1 MSELPDLRVEEWQ
14 STKETLHLWLQ
25 IVGKVR
31 LAATAPQ
38 NHWWNVPLYVD
49 ARGLTTR
56 LLRAGEVEFDASFDF
71 VDHELVVHTS
81 RGDVESFPLVDG
93 LSVAAFYGRLFALLA
108 GLGIEVEIR
117 AEPYRMPST
126 TPFAKDTEHA
136 SYDREAVERYWR
148 TLRWIDSTLQEF
160 AGWFCGKSSPVHVFW
175 HGLDIAVT
183 RFSGRRAP
191 ESPNADRVSREAY
204 SHEVI
209 SFGFWLGD
217 EHVRLPAFYSYT
229 APEPAGLAEQPL
241 RPDEASWHPTSTGS
255 SHLALLPY
263 DVVRASEDP
272 RATLLDFLESAYRAG
287 AATAG
292 WDAEGLRSSWCPP
305 GLFGAQSEG

>member
-1 MSELPDLRVEEWQ
+1 VSELPELRPERWQ
-14 STKETLHLWLQ
+14 PTKETLHLWLQ

-56 LLRAGEVEFDASFDF
+56 VLRSGDLDFDVSFDF

-81 RGDVESFPLVDG
+81 RGEVHSFPLVDG
-93 LSVAAFYGRLFALLA
+93 LSVAAFYERLFALLA
-108 GLGIEVEIR
+108 GLGIEVEIG
-117 AEPYRMPST
+117 AEPYRVSST
-126 TPFAKDTEHA
+126 TPFAEDIEHA

-148 TLRWIDSTLQEF
+148 ALRWIDSTLQEF
-160 AGWFCGKSSPVHVFW
+160 AGWFCGKTSPVHLFW
-175 HGLDIAVT
+175 HGMDIAVT
-183 RFSGRRAP
+183 RFSGRPAP
-191 ESPNADRVSREAY
+191 DNPNADPVSREAY

-217 EHVRLPAFYSYT
+217 ENVTVPSFYSYT
-229 APEPAGLAEQPL
+229 APEPAGLADQPL
-241 RPDEASWHPTSTGS
+241 RPEAASWRPTTAGS

-263 DVVRASEDP
+263 DAVRTSADP
-272 RATLLDFLESAYRAG
+272 RGTLLAFLQSAYDAG
-287 AATAG
+287 TATAG
-292 WDAEGLRSSWCPP
+292 WDADGLRSSWCPP
-305 GLFGAQSEG
+305 DLARA